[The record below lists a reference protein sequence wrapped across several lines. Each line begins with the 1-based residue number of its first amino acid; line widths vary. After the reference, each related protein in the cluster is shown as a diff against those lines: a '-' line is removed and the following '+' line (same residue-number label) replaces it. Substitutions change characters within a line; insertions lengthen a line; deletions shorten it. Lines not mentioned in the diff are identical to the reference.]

1 MHVRLSDKAEADLDH
16 IHRHISE
23 QNPAAA
29 DRIVDAILSTAYHL
43 ESFPLLGRPGREEDT
58 RELSV
63 PRTPYFI
70 VYTLPD
76 QYYID
81 IEAIIHE
88 RQKYPPS

>member
-1 MHVRLSDKAEADLDH
+1 MHVRFSDRAEADLDH
-16 IHRHISE
+16 IHTHISE

-29 DRIVDAILSTAYHL
+29 NRIVDALLSAAYQL
-43 ESFPLLGRPGREEDT
+43 ESFPFLGRPGREENT

-70 VYTLPD
+70 AYTLPD
-76 QYYID
+76 QYHVD

-88 RQKYPPS
+88 RRKYP